1 MKIDETTQV
10 PKELIETTLDITQAY
25 GMDSLPKPDS
35 LPKLVIDFEKEY
47 GFKDFTAIGINEKIK
62 DF

>member
-1 MKIDETTQV
+1 M
-10 PKELIETTLDITQAY
+10 IETTLDITQAY